1 MKKVALIG
9 VGKMGLSHLA
19 IANQTSGIVVEAICD
34 TSAPL
39 LRMLEKNT
47 GFKCYSDYRKMIE
60 DVELDGALICVPN
73 ANHFEIAQRCIE
85 KGINIFVEKPLTLSS
100 RESRALAD
108 LCRARGVKGQAGYV
122 NRFNPVFQHVKSMIE
137 HGVIGTVTGYK
148 NQMIGGVILKEG
160 NRGWRNDYK
169 KGGGCLFDYGPHC
182 FDLSTY
188 FFGDRARVQS
198 SILKKVFSTK
208 VDDMVCA
215 TLVHDEKVVGINYV
229 NWSDSSVRKASN
241 VIEIYGTNG
250 KITANKQ
257 EASIFLNEENSSL
270 GLEKGWNQL
279 YITDQNTDVGYYLRG
294 EDFSRQLQ
302 EFSNLLNGE
311 IDESISPLESASV
324 VDKLLEEARELS
336 ASL

>member
-1 MKKVALIG
+1 MKRVALIG

-19 IANQTSGIVVEAICD
+19 IANQTSGIKVEAICD

-60 DVELDGALICVPN
+60 DVDLDGALICVPN
-73 ANHFEIAQRCIE
+73 AYHFEIAQRCIE
-85 KGINIFVEKPLTLSS
+85 SGISIFVEKPLTLSS

-108 LCRARGVKGQAGYV
+108 MCRVRGVKGQAGYV
-122 NRFNPVFQHVKSMIE
+122 NRFNPVFQRVKSMIDQQA
-137 HGVIGTVTGYK
+137 IGTVTGYK

-160 NRGWRNDYK
+160 NKGWRNDYE

-182 FDLSTY
+182 FDLSTF

-198 SILKKVFSTK
+198 SVLKKIFSTR

-215 TLVHDEKVVGINYV
+215 TLVHDEKVVGINYI

-241 VIEIYGTNG
+241 IIEISGTNG

-257 EASIFLNEENSSL
+257 EANIYLNEAHASL
-270 GLEKGWNQL
+270 NLEKGWNQL
-279 YITDQNTDVGYYLRG
+279 FITDQNTDVGYYLRG

-302 EFSNLLNGE
+302 EFSNLLNGKIE
-311 IDESISPLESASV
+311 ESISSLESASV
-324 VDKLLEEARELS
+324 VDKLLEEAHDLS